1 MDKYNKEKQKSR
13 RQSFKQYRQNPYEAQ
28 NDMLKAAKGGMPMMK
43 TSDGS
48 ASFPADYTFDD
59 LKRDLQTALQLELST
74 IPPYLCALYSIKE
87 GTNKMATEIIKSVVI
102 EEMLHMVMVANLIN
116 SIGGEPIIGKVP
128 GEEFVPT
135 YPTHLPGNVDKH
147 LVINLG
153 SMTPRQIK
161 AFCKI
166 EHPGDEG
173 LGVPKRPDDKDG
185 FRSIGEFYHAIR
197 GSLIHFEEEAQKNG
211 GTIFTGTKQQVT
223 PDHYYGAGGGIIPVH
238 CLEDAMAVIDE
249 IVEQGEG
256 TLGSIFSGDYHEED
270 NNMELFG
277 PDVEEYA
284 HYFRFKEVLHGRFY
298 QPTDSAHRDSPN
310 KGLPTGEPIDVDW
323 DAVYNMADNPKMADY
338 PKDSEIY
345 QKMYEFNLTYMAL
358 LDNLNTA
365 CNGNPDALREGIMV
379 MYDLKYKAAELM
391 KIPGKD
397 GYNVGPSFEYIEH

>member
-13 RQSFKQYRQNPYEAQ
+13 RQSFKQFRTNPYQ
-28 NDMLKAAKGGMPMMK
+28 NDMATAAKGGMGMAK
-43 TSDGS
+43 ESS
-48 ASFPADYTFDD
+48 SSSFPSDYTMDD

-102 EEMLHMVMVANLIN
+102 EEMLHMVMVANLMN
-116 SIGGEPIIGKVP
+116 AIGATPVVGKVKGEP
-128 GEEFVPT
+128 FVPS
-135 YPTHLPGNVDKH
+135 YPTHLPGNVDNT

-153 SMTPRQIK
+153 AMSERQIK

-173 LGVPKRPDDKDG
+173 LGVPKRPDDPDG

-197 GSLIHFEEEAQKNG
+197 GSLIHFEEEAKAKG
-211 GTIFTGTKQQVT
+211 GTIFTGTKNQVT
-223 PDHYYGAGGGIIPVH
+223 PEHYYGAGGGIIPVH
-238 CLEDAMAVIDE
+238 CLDDALAVIDE

-256 TLGSIFSGDYHEED
+256 INGSIFAEKYDPEH
-270 NNMELFG
+270 NNLELFG
-277 PDVEEYA
+277 PEVEEYA

-310 KGLPTGEPIDVDW
+310 KGLPTGEPIDIDW
-323 DAVYNMADNPKMADY
+323 DAVYNMADNPKMGDY
-338 PKDSEIY
+338 EVGSEIY
-345 QKMYEFNLTYMAL
+345 KKMYDFNLTYKAL

-365 CNGNPDALREGIMV
+365 CNGNPDALREGVMV

-397 GYNVGPSFEYIEH
+397 GFNVGPSFEYIE